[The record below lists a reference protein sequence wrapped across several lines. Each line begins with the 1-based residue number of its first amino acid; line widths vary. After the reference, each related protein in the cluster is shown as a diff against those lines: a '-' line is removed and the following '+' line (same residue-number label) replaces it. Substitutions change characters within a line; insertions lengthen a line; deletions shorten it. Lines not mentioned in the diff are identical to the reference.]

1 MRRTSMGTPVEDTE
15 RHAPSDD
22 APYRRRLVGLLSV
35 ATFFE
40 GYDNFVLALVLPL
53 VLADLGGSEAE
64 AGLIRAIV
72 GVGAVLGFLLAA
84 QGDRI
89 GRRRLLLITIVG
101 YTVGTILTA
110 ASPNLAW
117 LTVAQFVA

>member
-1 MRRTSMGTPVEDTE
+1 M
-15 RHAPSDD
+15 
-22 APYRRRLVGLLSV
+22 LSV
-35 ATFFE
+35 ATFLE

-72 GVGAVLGFLLAA
+72 GVGSVLGFVLAS

-101 YTVGTILTA
+101 YTCATTLTA
-110 ASPNLAW
+110 VSPNLTW
-117 LTVAQFVA
+117 LAAAQFIAQIFLASEWAVAGP